1 MEPLNDARERRGFSL
16 IEVMIALGILAFG
29 IFTMMSAQI
38 GAKRFSS
45 NSRESTL
52 AMKLAERKMETLFS
66 MSADDVKALTTA
78 PGYPN
83 DPDNPIDPDP
93 GDGAEMSFVRR
104 TIIEPDDPETGVIKM
119 TVEVDWTNTL
129 GSVRTARIQS
139 LKADL

>member
-1 MEPLNDARERRGFSL
+1 MSAERRHRGFSL

-45 NSRESTL
+45 NSRENTL
-52 AMKLAERKMETLFS
+52 AMKLAEREMETLFS
-66 MSADDVKALTTA
+66 MSAADVKARTTA

-93 GDGAEMSFVRR
+93 GDGAEMAFVRR
-104 TIIEPDDPETGVIKM
+104 TMIVADAPEAGVITM

-129 GSVRTARIQS
+129 GTLQTTRIQS